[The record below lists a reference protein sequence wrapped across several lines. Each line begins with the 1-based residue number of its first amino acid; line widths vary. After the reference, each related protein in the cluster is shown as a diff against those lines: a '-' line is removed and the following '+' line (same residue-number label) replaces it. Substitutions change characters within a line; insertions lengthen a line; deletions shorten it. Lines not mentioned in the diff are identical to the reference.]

1 MRLAAEPIEE
11 ADTGLPPKAQGIILH
26 QVLQLFWD
34 EMKSQ
39 RQLLERTEDE
49 TRLILRTHI
58 HHALRRFHEHAEES
72 WQRTLLDI
80 EADRIENRLMDW
92 LRVEKLRPDF
102 TVVKTEATLEQ
113 MHLGGVE
120 LRCRIDR
127 IDQVEQGLVLLDYK
141 TGKVDSKACDG
152 ERPDEPQLPAYAVL
166 RQDSAIDETT
176 LAGVAFAGLHPRN
189 VDLTVVSSV
198 AGVFPVRAR
207 SQEQSARKPVARST
221 AAAAGGVANN
231 ADAARGRF
239 CCRRRYRRS
248 QKRTRDL
255 SLLRANFIVQD
266 S

>member
-1 MRLAAEPIEE
+1 
-11 ADTGLPPKAQGIILH
+11 
-26 QVLQLFWD
+26 
-34 EMKSQ
+34 MKSQ
-39 RQLLERTEDE
+39 RQLLESTEDE

-58 HHALRRFHEHAEES
+58 HQSLRRFREHAEES

-80 EADRIENRLMDW
+80 EADRIENRLTNW

-127 IDQVEQGLVLLDYK
+127 IDQVELGLVLLDYK

-189 VDLTVVSSV
+189 VDLTLVSSV
-198 AGVFPVRAR
+198 AGVFPGAPG
-207 SQEQSARKPVARST
+207 SKKQSAETYRQKH
-221 AAAAGGVANN
+221 
-231 ADAARGRF
+231 
-239 CCRRRYRRS
+239 CCSSRRS
-248 QKRTRDL
+248 GEQR
-255 SLLRANFIVQD
+255 
-266 S
+266 